1 MPTRPRLSLR
11 QELALALLPT
21 VTVLGMLGGV
31 EVFSRQ
37 RLLFASLAS
46 SAFLIYVDPEHPTNS
61 VRTLVLAQGCAVL
74 LGFGADW
81 LCGAGYL
88 AAGVA
93 MVGTILVTVSLR
105 AMHPP
110 AVSTAL
116 TFAFRNNPA
125 SSLMLFGLALGLI
138 VGLVVLERA
147 SLWLLRRYRFGPS
160 RTLDM
165 EHPVTVEEAVVQTA
179 VHWLR
184 LAVEATGAAVIG
196 IGVVIGV
203 TAFARAFVAGRP
215 ADFNAIRLT
224 LARYL
229 AMALEF
235 QLGADILSTA
245 VAPSWDE
252 IGKLGAIAVI
262 RTTLNYFLSREMEE
276 ERRTAQAERG
286 VAARAAGEV
295 S

>member
-1 MPTRPRLSLR
+1 
-11 QELALALLPT
+11 
-21 VTVLGMLGGV
+21 
-31 EVFSRQ
+31 
-37 RLLFASLAS
+37 
-46 SAFLIYVDPEHPTNS
+46 
-61 VRTLVLAQGCAVL
+61 
-74 LGFGADW
+74 
-81 LCGAGYL
+81 
-88 AAGVA
+88 
-93 MVGTILVTVSLR
+93 
-105 AMHPP
+105 
-110 AVSTAL
+110 
-116 TFAFRNNPA
+116 
-125 SSLMLFGLALGLI
+125 
-138 VGLVVLERA
+138 
-147 SLWLLRRYRFGPS
+147 
-160 RTLDM
+160 M
-165 EHPVTVEEAVVQTA
+165 EHPGTVEEAVVQTA

-203 TAFARAFVAGRP
+203 VAFARAFVAGRP

-286 VAARAAGEV
+286 VVERAAGETG
-295 S
+295 